1 MLIKRCST
9 LYVIRE
15 LQIRTDIWY
24 HHIFIIMAK
33 IQTLTTQNTSEDVK
47 QQELSYS
54 LLVVVQNGAVDP
66 LEDSL
71 AFLNYFNMTKYT
83 LMIQCSD

>member
-1 MLIKRCST
+1 
-9 LYVIRE
+9 
-15 LQIRTDIWY
+15 
-24 HHIFIIMAK
+24 MAK

-54 LLVVVQNGAVDP
+54 LLVVVQNGIDP

-71 AFLNYFNMTKYT
+71 AFFFFLIILTRLSMLLPYKVATK
-83 LMIQCSD
+83 LLGI

>member
-1 MLIKRCST
+1 
-9 LYVIRE
+9 
-15 LQIRTDIWY
+15 
-24 HHIFIIMAK
+24 MAK

>member
-1 MLIKRCST
+1 
-9 LYVIRE
+9 
-15 LQIRTDIWY
+15 
-24 HHIFIIMAK
+24 MAK

-54 LLVVVQNGAVDP
+54 LLVVQNGIDP

-71 AFLNYFNMTKYT
+71 AFFFFFKLF
-83 LMIQCSD
+83 

>member
-1 MLIKRCST
+1 
-9 LYVIRE
+9 
-15 LQIRTDIWY
+15 
-24 HHIFIIMAK
+24 MAK

-54 LLVVVQNGAVDP
+54 LLVVVQNGIDP

-71 AFLNYFNMTKYT
+71 AFSFFLNYFNKTKYALT
-83 LMIQCSD
+83 IKGSN